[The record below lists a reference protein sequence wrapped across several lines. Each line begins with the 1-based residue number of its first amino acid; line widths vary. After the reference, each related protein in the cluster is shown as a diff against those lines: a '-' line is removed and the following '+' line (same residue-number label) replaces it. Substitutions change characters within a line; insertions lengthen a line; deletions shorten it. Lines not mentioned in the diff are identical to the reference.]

1 MNKNYQEYEYALS
14 KTVKIKLT
22 GAGIIDHKEEIR
34 LEPCHTIQ
42 IGQDWYSHY
51 YVHCIMEKRKY
62 FLKALKLNDGILHCN
77 NSLRTLK
84 TNSGCLDY
92 PEVLVPPFDFG
103 AVKYF
108 ITSFIAA
115 RNLDELVGQIP
126 IPEWESIGDKIYS
139 RLQEIE
145 RLHAERYSEQ
155 GRFISTPYYILFM
168 EKLHRRFSH
177 RVVESLPK
185 DIVEIVCGKCA
196 SILQNSTYSSP
207 TLLHMDV
214 KPANVLY
221 NRQSR
226 KVYLIDFEFARFGDL
241 DYGWAQILLSGLN
254 AFNPIYRKHIYPNIV
269 KHRTDLTTALQSFKM
284 RCYILYQTLCNMIY
298 YSDHG
303 LPCPQEL
310 EELFYNIFEQFT

>member
-1 MNKNYQEYEYALS
+1 MNTNYQKYEYALS

-22 GAGIIDHKEEIR
+22 EAGIIDHKEEIR
-34 LEPCHTIQ
+34 LEPCHTIM

-51 YVHCIMEKRKY
+51 YVHCRIKKRKY
-62 FLKALKLNDGILHCN
+62 FLKALKPNDGLMHCN

-92 PEVLVPPFDFG
+92 PEVLVHPFDFG
-103 AVKYF
+103 AVQYF
-108 ITSFIAA
+108 ITSFIDA
-115 RNLDELVGQIP
+115 RNLDELIGQIP
-126 IPEWESIGDKIYS
+126 ISEWESIGDKIYL

-145 RLHAERYSEQ
+145 QLHAEQYSDQ
-155 GRFISTPYYILFM
+155 GKFISTPCDILFI
-168 EKLHRRFSH
+168 EKLRRRFSH
-177 RVVESLPK
+177 RVAQTLPK
-185 DIVEIVCGKCA
+185 DLVERICDECA
-196 SILQNSTYSSP
+196 SVLLNSIYSSP
-207 TLLHMDV
+207 TLLHMDI

-221 NRQSR
+221 NPQSR

-241 DYGWAQILLSGLN
+241 DYGWTQILLSGLN
-254 AFNPIYRKHIYPNIV
+254 AFNPIYKKHIYPNIV
-269 KHRTDLTTALQSFKM
+269 KHRTDLTTALQSSKM

-310 EELFYNIFEQFT
+310 EKLFYNIFEQFT